1 MRNWQTVTNTETVR
15 FTSHEPGATEWW
27 MLTFWQAGEEVSDN
41 GVQSFAIAHDTWELT
56 HVGETGEVNDNG
68 NARYR
73 FTSHG
78 FHSCWQADDVIDAI
92 ERGANQ

>member
-15 FTSHEPGATEWW
+15 FTSHERRASEWW
-27 MLTFWQAGEEVSDN
+27 QITLCETDGGDS
-41 GVQSFAIAHDTWELT
+41 WELV

>member
-15 FTSHEPGATEWW
+15 FTSHERRASEWW
-27 MLTFWQAGEEVSDN
+27 QITLCETDGGDS
-41 GVQSFAIAHDTWELT
+41 WELV

-78 FHSCWQADDVIDAI
+78 VYRFADYRTTSCLWANDVIDAI